1 MKKNSGNGLF
11 SRRTAVLG
19 GGAAVAGLVWYGI
32 PFVRSLIPPSFAFKP
47 VSGLSGFRQLDAGD
61 VSRNLDPF
69 AGLSATD
76 ATSRES
82 EFLDLEQNL
91 CEALFGS
98 QPRSSSAVSV
108 ASFSDYRCPY
118 CRILTPMLAEW
129 QAEDPLENH
138 VEWHEWPM
146 LGEPSL
152 IAARAALA
160 GKRQGA
166 YPEIH
171 ERLMRS
177 AFVAT
182 PIYLRDTARRLKLDA
197 DQLLHDM
204 EDPTI
209 AQEIDT
215 SRALAALFGFPGTP
229 ALVVGKTVVIGAIT
243 ESHLHALIDLE
254 RSETTAGRC

>member
-1 MKKNSGNGLF
+1 MAMNDKKVTI
-11 SRRTAVLG
+11 SRRITLL
-19 GGAAVAGLVWYGI
+19 GGAALVAGLGWYGF
-32 PFVRSLIPPSFAFKP
+32 PYVRRLIPPSFAFKP
-47 VSGLSGFRQLDAGD
+47 VAGLSGFRQLDAGD

-76 ATSRES
+76 AATRES
-82 EFLDLEQNL
+82 EFLDLEQSL
-91 CEALFGS
+91 CAALFGS
-98 QPRSSSAVSV
+98 SPRSPSAVSI

-118 CRILTPMLAEW
+118 CRVLTPLLAEW
-129 QAEDPLENH
+129 QAENPSENH

-160 GKRQGA
+160 AKRQGA
-166 YPEIH
+166 YPEFH

-182 PIYLRDTARRLKLDA
+182 PVYLRDAARRLELDA
-197 DQLLHDM
+197 DRLLKDM
-204 EDPTI
+204 DDPAIT
-209 AQEIDT
+209 QEIDT

-229 ALVVGKTVVIGAIT
+229 ALVVGKTAVIGAIS
-243 ESHLHALIDLE
+243 ESDLYALIDLE
-254 RSETTAGRC
+254 RRESKAGRC